1 MVKFLPPSLCCVCG
15 GGECALCGVVCGGCR
30 GGIGMEKQQN
40 IAWDIIDQAI
50 RTYDSWMLD
59 DDFNSMK
66 VLKEIME
73 QMRSRRSLYIL
84 HERET

>member
-1 MVKFLPPSLCCVCG
+1 
-15 GGECALCGVVCGGCR
+15 
-30 GGIGMEKQQN
+30 MEKQQN

-84 HERET
+84 HELET